1 MPLCSVLILPVKV
14 PAQAMSQ
21 WIADNTNGTLN
32 PSFEPNPEQI
42 MSIINTIYFR
52 DQWFNLFDANLT
64 KADTFTLMNGAEV
77 TCDFMNMII
86 GSSNFSKGDGFTR
99 SSLQLKSQASMVF
112 VLPDQG
118 VDLQSLLSSP
128 ASLQALFEG
137 GTESSGKVTW
147 KIPKF
152 AYDSNFDLADT
163 MKKLGITSA
172 FKQDAD
178 FSGITD
184 HQTFIS
190 SIIQNTHI
198 AIDEKGVEASAFTKI
213 DLAGSAQ
220 PVGQAEMILD
230 RPFLYGIFSSGVLL
244 FIGILRQPVIRF
256 GDFMSI
262 MQNKIVIITG
272 ASDGIGAAAARLLH
286 ARGAS
291 VVIVGHSEQKTKAVA
306 RELNAPYYLADFAK
320 LVEVR
325 QLATQLRKDYPH
337 IDVLV
342 NNAGGVF
349 GNRELTVDGHE
360 KALQVNHLAP
370 FLLTCLLMDILIDSK
385 AVVINTSSAAS
396 RLLSDLDINDLE
408 IENNYSPSKAYGNSK
423 T

>member
-1 MPLCSVLILPVKV
+1 
-14 PAQAMSQ
+14 
-21 WIADNTNGTLN
+21 
-32 PSFEPNPEQI
+32 
-42 MSIINTIYFR
+42 
-52 DQWFNLFDANLT
+52 
-64 KADTFTLMNGAEV
+64 
-77 TCDFMNMII
+77 
-86 GSSNFSKGDGFTR
+86 
-99 SSLQLKSQASMVF
+99 
-112 VLPDQG
+112 
-118 VDLQSLLSSP
+118 
-128 ASLQALFEG
+128 
-137 GTESSGKVTW
+137 
-147 KIPKF
+147 
-152 AYDSNFDLADT
+152 
-163 MKKLGITSA
+163 
-172 FKQDAD
+172 
-178 FSGITD
+178 
-184 HQTFIS
+184 
-190 SIIQNTHI
+190 
-198 AIDEKGVEASAFTKI
+198 
-213 DLAGSAQ
+213 
-220 PVGQAEMILD
+220 
-230 RPFLYGIFSSGVLL
+230 
-244 FIGILRQPVIRF
+244 
-256 GDFMSI
+256 MSI

-423 T
+423 LENILFTKELHNRYHSKGISTAAFHPGNVASNFAANSTSPMRIAYHSPLKHLLGFISPKVGADTLVWHATSIPGTDWQSGEYYFKRKPAKTSDKAYDAKLAKLLWDKSEEMLSKVNL